1 LNYDVKK
8 GSWVQVHQIILKPEE
23 RTAKIPEETKKVP
36 LELWVKGYLNVDGDI
51 GDIVEI
57 TTLTKRKVEGELVEV
72 NPIYDYGFG
81 EEFVPE
87 LVQIGEMVKSIV
99 RGDDK

>member
-1 LNYDVKK
+1 MNYDVKK

>member
-1 LNYDVKK
+1 MNYDAKK

-36 LELWVKGYLNVDGDI
+36 LELWVKGYLNVEGNI
-51 GDIVEI
+51 GDVVEI
-57 TTLTKRKVEGELVEV
+57 TTLTKRRVKGELVEI

-87 LVQIGEMVKSIV
+87 LVRIGEMVKSIV

>member
-1 LNYDVKK
+1 MNYDVKK

-36 LELWVKGYLNVDGDI
+36 LELWVKGYLNEDGDI

-57 TTLTKRKVEGELVEV
+57 TTLTKRKVKGELVEI